1 MTIHSHNA
9 YTLES
14 SVQPTKG
21 NVLINISCQIGLKSC
36 QLYQAVFLDS
46 LACSRHLS
54 SWLSPLLQVKYV
66 QLSYLEHFQ
75 FLVLPPDSE
84 GNLPV
89 VCGLL

>member
-1 MTIHSHNA
+1 
-9 YTLES
+9 
-14 SVQPTKG
+14 VRPTKG
-21 NVLINISCQIGLKSC
+21 NVLVDIGCQIGLKSC

-54 SWLSPLLQVKYV
+54 SWLSPLLQLEYVTFV

-75 FLVLPPDSE
+75 SLVLPPDSE